1 MIIFPAVDIKDGQ
14 CVRLKQGLEH
24 EVTVF
29 SNDPVQMASHW
40 EELGAK
46 WLHLV
51 DLDGAFSGRPKNFR
65 LIEKICQTVNIPV
78 QLGGGIR
85 DLDIAKAYIDAG
97 VTRIIIGTMALEDKE
112 LFAKLCAL
120 YPGQVGV
127 SLDAENGK
135 LKSKGW
141 VEDTGVTIEQAIPEL
156 IRLGSAFIIFTDIT
170 RDGMQVG
177 VNQTSLQE
185 VLNLSSVP
193 VIVAGGIATLED
205 IKKVYPLK
213 ERGLEGVITG
223 RAIYS
228 GSLDFKEA
236 IEWLES
242 QG

>member
-29 SNDPVQMASHW
+29 SNDPVQMAKHW
-40 EELGAK
+40 EESGAK

-51 DLDGAFSGRPKNFR
+51 DLDGAFSGRPKNFH
-65 LIEKICQTVNIPV
+65 LIEKICQGVNIPV

-85 DLDIAKAYIDAG
+85 DLDIARAYMDAG
-97 VTRIIIGTMALEDKE
+97 VTRIIIGTMALEDRD
-112 LFAKLCAL
+112 LFGRLCEL
-120 YPGQVGV
+120 YPGKVGV

-141 VEDTGVTIEQAIPEL
+141 VEDTGLTIEQAIPEL

-170 RDGMQVG
+170 RDGMQTG
-177 VNQTSLQE
+177 VNITSLQN
-185 VLNLSSVP
+185 VLSLSSVP

-205 IKKVYPLK
+205 IKAVYPLK
-213 ERGLEGVITG
+213 EKGLEGVITG

-236 IEWLES
+236 VLWLEE
-242 QG
+242 QE

>member
-1 MIIFPAVDIKDGQ
+1 MIIFPAVDIKNGQ

-29 SNDPVQMASHW
+29 SNDPVQMAKHW
-40 EELGAK
+40 EESGAK

-51 DLDGAFSGRPKNFR
+51 DLDGAFSGRPKNFH

-85 DLDIAKAYIDAG
+85 DLDIARAYIDAG
-97 VTRIIIGTMALEDKE
+97 VTRVIIGTMALEDRD
-112 LFAKLCAL
+112 LFGRLCEL
-120 YPGQVGV
+120 YPGKVGV

-141 VEDTGVTIEQAIPEL
+141 VEDTGLTIEQAIPEL
-156 IRLGSAFIIFTDIT
+156 IALGSAFIIFTDIT
-170 RDGMQVG
+170 RDGMQTG
-177 VNQTSLQE
+177 VNIDSLQK
-185 VLNLSSVP
+185 VLKLSSVP

-205 IKKVYPLK
+205 IKAVYPLR

-236 IEWLES
+236 VLWLEE
-242 QG
+242 QE